1 MAVLLIGV
9 LIVIAIVLFLAPGM
23 ALLALLPLALAI
35 GIGIWFAATLAGRT
49 TPTQAVR
56 RTPQRQELLGPGG
69 PDDPDSAH

>member
-9 LIVIAIVLFLAPGM
+9 LVVIAIVLFLAPGT
-23 ALLALLPLALAI
+23 ALLAVLPLAAAI
-35 GIGIWFAATLAGRT
+35 AVGVWFVMTLAGRT

-69 PDDPDSAH
+69 PDDPDRNR